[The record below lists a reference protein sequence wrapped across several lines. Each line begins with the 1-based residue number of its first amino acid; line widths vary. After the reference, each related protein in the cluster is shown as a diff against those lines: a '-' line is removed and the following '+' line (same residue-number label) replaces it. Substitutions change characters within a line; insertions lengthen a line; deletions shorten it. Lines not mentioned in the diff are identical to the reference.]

1 MTEGAHPSVGVVGLG
16 AMGRPAAEFLA
27 ASEFDTFAYDL
38 DSAALEAIE
47 QKGATPTSSLKELA
61 EKSTVI
67 FVFVPSDD
75 DVRDGVP
82 GGGRTARGCA
92 ARLGPGH
99 LQLRPARDLRGH
111 RRSRGRA
118 RVDVL
123 DAALTG
129 GVRGAEAGEINLLV
143 GGEEQVLDRIR
154 PVLDPW
160 CGSVHHMG
168 ALGTGQVGKTVNNLV
183 HWAQISAINEAL
195 RFGQRLGVAPS
206 KLREALKDGP
216 TDSRTLREIEQMRFT
231 WHKKDLANAFA
242 MAQTVEPPDR
252 AAGRRDR
259 TRGDALD
266 HRRQRGRAARRQ
278 AARHRPRTG
287 LSARRRSRS
296 HAAVPGSRRHR
307 RNVHRLRL
315 PAGGH
320 R

>member
-1 MTEGAHPSVGVVGLG
+1 MTEGARPSVGVVGLG

-38 DSAALEAIE
+38 DTAALDAIA
-47 QKGATPTSSLKELA
+47 QKGATPMSSLKDLA
-61 EKSTVI
+61 EKSTVV

-75 DVRDGVP
+75 DVRTVCLGDDGLLAGAQP
-82 GGGRTARGCA
+82 GSVLAICSSALPETCEAIAAAGAERG
-92 ARLGPGH
+92 
-99 LQLRPARDLRGH
+99 
-111 RRSRGRA
+111 
-118 RVDVL
+118 VDVL

-143 GGEEQVLDRIR
+143 GGEEEVLDRIR
-154 PVLDPW
+154 PTLDPW

-242 MAQTVEPPDR
+242 MAQTVEPPIELPV
-252 AAGRRDR
+252 AATAREAMLSITVDSVA
-259 TRGDALD
+259 ALLAD
-266 HRRQRGRAARRQ
+266 KQPDTDPAQ
-278 AARHRPRTG
+278 A
-287 LSARRRSRS
+287 
-296 HAAVPGSRRHR
+296 
-307 RNVHRLRL
+307 
-315 PAGGH
+315 
-320 R
+320 

>member
-1 MTEGAHPSVGVVGLG
+1 MTEGARPSVGVVGLG

-27 ASEFDTFAYDL
+27 ASEFDTFAFDL
-38 DSAALEAIE
+38 DTAALDAIA
-47 QKGATPTSSLKELA
+47 QKGATPMSSLTDLA
-61 EKSTVI
+61 EKSTVV

-75 DVRDGVP
+75 DVRSVCLGDDGLLAGAQP
-82 GGGRTARGCA
+82 GSVLAICSSALPETCEAIAAAGAERG
-92 ARLGPGH
+92 
-99 LQLRPARDLRGH
+99 
-111 RRSRGRA
+111 
-118 RVDVL
+118 VDVL

-143 GGEEQVLDRIR
+143 GGEEEVLDRIR

-195 RFGQRLGVAPS
+195 RFGQRLGVAPA

-242 MAQTVEPPDR
+242 MAQTVEPPIELPV
-252 AAGRRDR
+252 AATAREAMLSITVDSVA
-259 TRGDALD
+259 ALLAD
-266 HRRQRGRAARRQ
+266 KQPDTDPAQ
-278 AARHRPRTG
+278 A
-287 LSARRRSRS
+287 
-296 HAAVPGSRRHR
+296 
-307 RNVHRLRL
+307 
-315 PAGGH
+315 
-320 R
+320 

>member
-1 MTEGAHPSVGVVGLG
+1 MTEGPLVGVGVVGLG

-27 ASEFDTFAYDL
+27 ASPFGTFVYDL
-38 DSAALEAIE
+38 DAEALEALGR
-47 QKGATPTSSLKELA
+47 KGATATSSLQELA

-75 DVRDGVP
+75 DVRTVCLGPDGLLAGAQP
-82 GGGRTARGCA
+82 GSVLAICSSALPETCA
-92 ARLGPGH
+92 AVAAQG
-99 LQLRPARDLRGH
+99 AERG
-111 RRSRGRA
+111 
-118 RVDVL
+118 VDVL

-143 GGEEQVLDRIR
+143 GGDEQVLDRIR
-154 PVLDPW
+154 PTLDPW

-195 RFGQRLGVAPS
+195 RFGQRLGVAPA

-242 MAQTVEPPDR
+242 MAQTVEPPIELPVAQTAREAMLSITIDSVADLLADR
-252 AAGRRDR
+252 QPEPDP
-259 TRGDALD
+259 T
-266 HRRQRGRAARRQ
+266 Q
-278 AARHRPRTG
+278 A
-287 LSARRRSRS
+287 
-296 HAAVPGSRRHR
+296 
-307 RNVHRLRL
+307 
-315 PAGGH
+315 
-320 R
+320 

>member
-1 MTEGAHPSVGVVGLG
+1 MTEGPLVGVGVVGLG

-27 ASEFDTFAYDL
+27 ASPFDTFVYDL
-38 DSAALEAIE
+38 DAEALEALGR
-47 QKGATPTSSLKELA
+47 KGATATSSLQELA

-75 DVRDGVP
+75 DVRTVCLGPDGLLAGAQP
-82 GGGRTARGCA
+82 GSVLAICSSALPETCA
-92 ARLGPGH
+92 AVAAQG
-99 LQLRPARDLRGH
+99 AERG
-111 RRSRGRA
+111 
-118 RVDVL
+118 VDVL

-143 GGEEQVLDRIR
+143 GGDEQVLDRIR
-154 PVLDPW
+154 PTLDPW

-195 RFGQRLGVAPS
+195 RFGQRLGVAPA

-242 MAQTVEPPDR
+242 MAQTVEPPIELPVAQTAREAMLSITIDSVADLLADR
-252 AAGRRDR
+252 QPEPDP
-259 TRGDALD
+259 T
-266 HRRQRGRAARRQ
+266 Q
-278 AARHRPRTG
+278 A
-287 LSARRRSRS
+287 
-296 HAAVPGSRRHR
+296 
-307 RNVHRLRL
+307 
-315 PAGGH
+315 
-320 R
+320 